1 MSEPMSEQMS
11 DAELAK
17 METARF
23 LLDPPAPE
31 VVGKLIAEVRRLRQA
46 NELWKASR
54 KSAVDM
60 SLLSGTSGHDA
71 DSLLPHL
78 DRANKRIEQIGV
90 EAGKRQMR
98 IAVLEKEND
107 KLRAQV
113 DTLTRVGEAVSA
125 ERNSLH
131 EGEGECD
138 KT

>member
-1 MSEPMSEQMS
+1 MSEPMSEPMS

-31 VVGKLIAEVRRLRQA
+31 VVGKLLAEVRRL
-46 NELWKASR
+46 KAE
-54 KSAVDM
+54 
-60 SLLSGTSGHDA
+60 
-71 DSLLPHL
+71 SLLPHL
-78 DRANKRIEQIGV
+78 DLANKRIEQMGV
-90 EAGKRQMR
+90 EAGKRQIR
-98 IAVLEKEND
+98 IAVLEREND
-107 KLRAQV
+107 KLCAQV
-113 DTLTRVGEAVSA
+113 DTLTRIAANVSA